1 MGRAITHLTWLRFNR
16 RSLEMRLLWY
26 PGEFL
31 TISAKKTFATVSA
44 LSGGLECDGSA
55 IAFGAKQTCTAAT
68 AESRPALMTHL
79 RHQRAIF
86 AAVHSGV
93 LPQQRGNVGGP

>member
-31 TISAKKTFATVSA
+31 TISAKKTFATISSLIV
-44 LSGGLECDGSA
+44 GLECDGSA
-55 IAFGAKQTCTAAT
+55 IAFGPKQTCTAAT
-68 AESRPALMTHL
+68 AERRPALMTTL
-79 RHQRAIF
+79 RHQRAIV
-86 AAVHSGV
+86 AGVPSGV
-93 LPQQRGNVGGP
+93 LPQRRGNAGGP